1 MNAQYNS
8 TAASP
13 RERVLIE
20 KIRMLSPDR
29 LAEVQDFVE
38 FLSQRD
44 QDARLLRAG
53 NKLSEEAFNKVWD
66 NPEDA
71 EYDNL

>member
-1 MNAQYNS
+1 MS
-8 TAASP
+8 TQHHSITASP
-13 RERVLIE
+13 RERDLIE
-20 KIRMLSPDR
+20 KIRLLPPDK
-29 LAEVQDFVE
+29 LVEIQDFVE

-44 QDARLLRAG
+44 RDTQLLRAG

>member
-1 MNAQYNS
+1 M
-8 TAASP
+8 
-13 RERVLIE
+13 ERDLIE
-20 KIRMLSPDR
+20 KIRMLPPEK
-29 LAEVQDFVE
+29 LVEVRDFVE

-53 NKLSEEAFNKVWD
+53 NQLSEEAFKKVWD

-71 EYDNL
+71 EYDDL